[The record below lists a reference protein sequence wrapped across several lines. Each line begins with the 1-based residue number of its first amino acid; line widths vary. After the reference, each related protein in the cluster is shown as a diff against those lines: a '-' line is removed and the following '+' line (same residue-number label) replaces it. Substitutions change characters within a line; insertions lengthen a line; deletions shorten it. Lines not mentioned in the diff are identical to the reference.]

1 MRGIEG
7 ETSGIYIDFKLQY
20 SFFRSVYPYMQKL
33 ISFFWFCSGAD
44 IDILKRCPTETAKY
58 TGIGATVFF
67 TGVFASLSASYALY
81 TVFDNIVTS
90 IAFGLVWGLM
100 IFNLDRFIVSSMRKE
115 GRAGREIAMAVPRL
129 ILAILI
135 SVVIARPLE
144 LKIFE
149 KEISPELVVMEQ
161 EKYAAQESQLM
172 TRFIPY
178 QDSLR
183 THISTLKHEILEKA
197 AKRDE
202 LARIAQEEADGTGGS
217 RRRNPGPIYKIKKAD
232 ADKAERELAE
242 LSDANRERITALET
256 LLSGNISLMNRE
268 LSSLERS
275 RLNGP
280 AARMEALDRITQ
292 NSQAILWAHWFIL
305 MLFIAIETA
314 PVFVKLISPKG
325 PYDNLLRIAEHGF
338 IVEETETT
346 ARATADSKKRSEDLP
361 EHERGYLGSRLDA
374 ELNR

>member
-1 MRGIEG
+1 MR
-7 ETSGIYIDFKLQY
+7 K
-20 SFFRSVYPYMQKL
+20 V

-44 IDILKRCPTETAKY
+44 TEILKKCPSETAKY

-67 TGVFASLSASYALY
+67 TGVFAFLSASYALY
-81 TVFDNIVTS
+81 TVFENFFTS
-90 IAFGLVWGLM
+90 VAFGIVWGLM

-115 GRAGREIAMAVPRL
+115 GRAGREFAMAIPRL

-149 KEISPELVVMEQ
+149 KEIAPELVVMEQ
-161 EKYAAQESQLM
+161 EKYSQQETQLM
-172 TRFIPY
+172 SRFVPY

-183 THISTLKHEILEKA
+183 AQITGLKQEIQEKA

-202 LARIAQEEADGTGGS
+202 LLRLAQEEADGTGGS
-217 RRRNPGPIYKIKKAD
+217 RRRNLGPIYKVKKAD

-242 LSDANRERITALET
+242 LSAQNGERISSLEA
-256 LLSGNISLMNRE
+256 LLSGNIELMNKE
-268 LSSLERS
+268 MTSLERS

-280 AARMEALDRITQ
+280 AARMEALDRITR
-292 NSQAILWAHWFIL
+292 NSEAIFLAHWFIL
-305 MLFIAIETA
+305 LLFIAIETA

-338 IVEETETT
+338 IVEETEST
-346 ARATADSKKRSEDLP
+346 ARANAESKKRSENLP
-361 EHERGYLGSRLDA
+361 EHERTFISNRLDA

>member
-1 MRGIEG
+1 MR
-7 ETSGIYIDFKLQY
+7 K
-20 SFFRSVYPYMQKL
+20 V
-33 ISFFWFCSGAD
+33 ISFFWFCSGAGTE
-44 IDILKRCPTETAKY
+44 ILKKCPSETAKY

-67 TGVFASLSASYALY
+67 TGVFAFLSASYALY
-81 TVFDNIVTS
+81 TVFENFFTS
-90 IAFGLVWGLM
+90 IAFGIVWGLM

-115 GRAGREIAMAVPRL
+115 GRAGREFAMAIPRL
-129 ILAILI
+129 VLAILI

-149 KEISPELVVMEQ
+149 KEIAPELIVMEQ
-161 EKYAAQESQLM
+161 EKYAQQEAQLM
-172 TRFIPY
+172 SRFIPY

-183 THISTLKHEILEKA
+183 AQISGLKQEIHEKA

-202 LARIAQEEADGTGGS
+202 LLRVAQEEADGTGGS
-217 RRRNPGPIYKIKKAD
+217 RRRNLGPIYKVKKAD

-242 LSDANRERITALET
+242 LSLQNGQRISTLEA
-256 LLSGNISLMNRE
+256 LLSGSTGLMNKE
-268 LSSLERS
+268 MTSLERS

-280 AARMEALDRITQ
+280 AARMEALDRITR
-292 NSQAILWAHWFIL
+292 NSEAIFLAHWFIL
-305 MLFIAIETA
+305 LLFIAIETA

-338 IVEETETT
+338 IVEETEST
-346 ARATADSKKRSEDLP
+346 ARANAESKKRSENLP
-361 EHERGYLGSRLDA
+361 EHERTFISNRLDA